1 MTGYKLTYF
10 NGRGRAEIVRLV
22 FAAAGVEYQ
31 DIRIEKANWPA
42 LKPTTPFGQ
51 VPVLEADGG
60 LKLCQSN
67 SIARYLARKFHLAG
81 KTDED
86 QARADMVVDC
96 FEDTMKPVVTFLFES
111 DETRMETLKKKAL
124 EEQLPTSLAGLEGLL
139 KANHGG
145 DGFFVGTELTWA
157 DLGFIV
163 FVGWLSMAGA
173 DTQLAKYPKLTALR
187 ERVEKVPKVAAWLAK
202 RPVTEF

>member
-10 NGRGRAEIVRLV
+10 NARSRAEIIRLV

-31 DIRIEKANWPA
+31 DIRIEETDWPA
-42 LKPTTPFGQ
+42 LKPSTPFGQ
-51 VPVLEADGG
+51 VPVLEADG
-60 LKLCQSN
+60 LKMCQSN

-86 QARADMVVDC
+86 QARADMIVDC
-96 FEDTMKPVVTFLFES
+96 FEDTMKPIVTFLYES
-111 DETRMETLKKKAL
+111 DETRKETLKKKAL
-124 EEQLPTSLAGLEGLL
+124 EDQLPTSLAGLEGLL

>member
-22 FAAAGVEYQ
+22 FAAAGVAYE
-31 DIRIEKANWPA
+31 DIRLERADWPA
-42 LKPTTPFGQ
+42 IKPTTPFGQ
-51 VPVLEADGG
+51 VPMLEFDGI
-60 LKLCQSN
+60 KLCQSN
-67 SIARYLARKFHLAG
+67 AIARYLARKFHLAG

-86 QARADMVVDC
+86 QARADMIMDC
-96 FEDTMKPVVTFLFES
+96 FEDTMKPVMTFFFET
-111 DETRMETLKKKAL
+111 DETRKETLKKKAL
-124 EEQLPTSLAGLEGLL
+124 EEQLPTSLAGLEALL

-157 DLGFIV
+157 DLGFIGL
-163 FVGWLSMAGA
+163 VGWLSMAGA
-173 DTQLAKYPKLTALR
+173 DAQLAKYPKLVALR